1 MHLLF
6 QRSSKA
12 LLTVLI
18 GISTLHLAACGFG
31 NKEGNENGQSSLGS
45 ENNPFTITTAV
56 AEVREVPLYKEATGS
71 FVAEES
77 SDVAP
82 LTSGRVLETPVDVGA
97 RVERGDIIARL
108 DDADAVLR
116 LEQARASAEQAEAAL
131 RQAQAKIGFAGGI
144 FNPEEVPEV
153 QSAQA
158 SYKSAL
164 ADAKMAEAD
173 AERYANLVETGDI
186 SRSAYEKQATQA
198 ETARARA
205 DTALKQ
211 YETAL
216 NTARQNYQAIASAQ
230 AFLAA
235 AKAQLAQAQKAV
247 DDTVIKAPISGYV
260 TERPIAVGEYVTP
273 ASRILTIVQSNPIKL
288 QMQIAGPD
296 STRIGVGMKVMARV
310 EGLGDRE
317 FEGKITVLNPSLDPD
332 SRSMMVE
339 AKFEN
344 PSMEL
349 RPGMFATARVLL
361 PGKEQAVMVPR
372 NAVLVDSVLDSAEVF
387 IIQEGKARVSVVN
400 LGKAEADNVRILSG
414 VSAGDVVATNRLPEL
429 YDGASV
435 TME

>member
-1 MHLLF
+1 MQLLY
-6 QRSSKA
+6 QQSSRA
-12 LLTVLI
+12 FLACLI
-18 GISTLHLAACGFG
+18 AISTLHLAACGFS
-31 NKEGNENGQSSLGS
+31 NREGIENGQSSLGS
-45 ENNPFTITTAV
+45 ANNPFTITTAV
-56 AEVREVPLYKEATGS
+56 AEAREVPLYAEATGS

-131 RQAQAKIGFAGGI
+131 RQAQAKIGFTGGA
-144 FNPEEVPEV
+144 FKPEDVPDV
-153 QSAQA
+153 QSAKA

-164 ADAKMAEAD
+164 ADAKLAEAD

-186 SRSAYEKQATQA
+186 SRSAYEKQVTQA
-198 ETARARA
+198 ETAKARA
-205 DTALKQ
+205 DTASKQ

-230 AFLAA
+230 ALLAA

-247 DDTVIKAPISGYV
+247 DDTIIKAPISGYV

-288 QMQIAGPD
+288 QLQIPGPD

-317 FEGKITVLNPSLDPD
+317 FEGKITVLNPSLDPN

-344 PSMEL
+344 PAMEL

-372 NAVLVDSVLDSAEVF
+372 NAILVDSVLDSAEVF
-387 IIQEGKARVSVVN
+387 IIQDGKARVSVVY